1 MKEVTLRKNK
11 SYTAV
16 LVNVV
21 NRKNFLESSRIVSD
35 EKKLRPTVVKPSKQ
49 GFESY
54 KKVYK
59 EELLMRQTPVG
70 GNFEIMGVVFKVL
83 DRKENMGVNG
93 DVELECEFY
102 NRYLDRK
109 VSDRFRIFYFQS
121 LIENVYQ
128 AVTEGDLLFF

>member
-21 NRKNFLESSRIVSD
+21 NRKIFLESSRIVSD

-54 KKVYK
+54 KKVYNID
-59 EELLMRQTPVG
+59 ET
-70 GNFEIMGVVFKVL
+70 NACW
-83 DRKENMGVNG
+83 RK
-93 DVELECEFY
+93 F
-102 NRYLDRK
+102 
-109 VSDRFRIFYFQS
+109 
-121 LIENVYQ
+121 
-128 AVTEGDLLFF
+128 